1 MSCIYG
7 QLIYN
12 EGARNLQQGKDS
24 LFSKWCWENWTVT
37 CRRMKLDHYLTLYTK
52 TNSKWIKNLTVRPE
66 TIKLLKENM
75 GDKLLD
81 IGLGNDFFGFDIKSK
96 GNKSKNKQVGLS
108 EPKKL
113 YRAKETINKMER
125 QPTE

>member
-1 MSCIYG
+1 
-7 QLIYN
+7 
-12 EGARNLQQGKDS
+12 
-24 LFSKWCWENWTVT
+24 
-37 CRRMKLDHYLTLYTK
+37 MKLDHYLTLYTK

-96 GNKSKNKQVGLS
+96 GNKSKNKQVGLH
-108 EPKKL
+108 
-113 YRAKETINKMER
+113 
-125 QPTE
+125 